1 MRAVVLE
8 EHGEPEVLQIKDVP
22 DPAVGAEEVLVRVAT
37 TALNRADLLQRR
49 GLYPG
54 PKMDHEIPGMEFSG
68 TVEAVGGRV
77 TEHQVGDPVMG
88 IVGAGGLGRLLAA
101 QTAAFDEPAMVTTIL
116 ALLAVAIATDL
127 VGTRLR
133 AVTR

>member
-1 MRAVVLE
+1 MRESVIV
-8 EHGEPEVLQIKDVP
+8 
-22 DPAVGAEEVLVRVAT
+22 
-37 TALNRADLLQRR
+37 
-49 GLYPG
+49 
-54 PKMDHEIPGMEFSG
+54 
-68 TVEAVGGRV
+68 
-77 TEHQVGDPVMG
+77 G